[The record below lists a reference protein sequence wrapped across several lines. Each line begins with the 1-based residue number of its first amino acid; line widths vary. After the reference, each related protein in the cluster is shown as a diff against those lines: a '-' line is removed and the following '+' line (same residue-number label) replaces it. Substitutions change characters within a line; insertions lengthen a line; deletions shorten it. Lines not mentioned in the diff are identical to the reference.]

1 MENDP
6 KASYLGAEQLLTP
19 FILAKYCGARV
30 GIESG
35 EWVGSVVGS
44 GQVNFGGLQETHERA
59 SRRQFEL
66 EA

>member
-1 MENDP
+1 MIP
-6 KASYLGAEQLLTP
+6 KLPIWGAEQLLTP

-35 EWVGSVVGS
+35 EWVGFVVGS

-59 SRRQFEL
+59 SRRQFEP